1 VVFDNIRVIRILM
14 SLYMPQ
20 ASVILAF
27 YNDVELL
34 QLVLDALKHQYNGEF
49 EVLIADD
56 GSKPEVVVQVKKM
69 LADCPFPS
77 QHFWH
82 QDNGFKKTIV
92 MNRAVVD
99 AMGETLIFV
108 DADCIPQKHF
118 VRDHLRAAESG
129 YCCVGRR
136 VDCYRGAIDQLDF
149 TRSESVVLRS
159 VFRLLFWSLTQKAR
173 NIEKGLRLPSVI
185 AKKLSSHRWGIVG
198 CNFSIQKA
206 DLLSVNG
213 FDERHS
219 VQWGAEDSDIERRLL
234 KAGVK
239 FKDLRYQ
246 STMIHFDASYF
257 KRHLVGIKNEKN
269 HTSFYDLVAAEDR
282 AWTPFGIQKVDRPDP
297 VAPSEMV

>member
-1 VVFDNIRVIRILM
+1 
-14 SLYMPQ
+14 MPR

-34 QLVLDALKHQYNGEF
+34 QLVLDALKHQYKGEF

-56 GSKPEVVVQVKKM
+56 GSNPDAVVQAKKM
-69 LADCPFPS
+69 LTDCPFPS

-82 QDNGFKKTIV
+82 QDEGFRKTIV
-92 MNRAVVD
+92 MNRAVMN

-118 VRDHLRAAESG
+118 VRDHLRVAERG

-136 VDCYRGAIDQLDF
+136 VDCFREAIERLDL
-149 TRSESVVLRS
+149 TRPDSVVSRS
-159 VFRLLFWSLTQKAR
+159 VFRLLFWSLTHKAR
-173 NIEKGLRLPSVI
+173 NIEKGLRLPSMM

-198 CNFSIQKA
+198 CNFSIQKS

-219 VQWGAEDSDIERRLL
+219 VQWGAEDSDIERRLV
-234 KAGVK
+234 KAGIK
-239 FKDLRYQ
+239 FKDLRCQ
-246 STMIHFDASYF
+246 STMIHFDVSYF
-257 KRHLVGIKNEKN
+257 KRHLVAASSEKKLP
-269 HTSFYDLVAAEDR
+269 SFYDLAAAEDR
-282 AWTPFGIQKVDRPDP
+282 AWTPFGILKEDRPDP
-297 VAPSEMV
+297 ADPVGMA